1 MPHDVIVPAD
11 RAEMPHELYRVVRP
25 RGLWGH
31 GSVLTSP
38 ETRALAYDFL
48 RDAPEPCRTKWDLVG
63 PLAGRLV
70 GWSQWALGRL
80 VP

>member
-1 MPHDVIVPAD
+1 
-11 RAEMPHELYRVVRP
+11 MPHELYRVIPP

-31 GSVLTSP
+31 SSVLTSP

-63 PLAGRLV
+63 ALAGRLV